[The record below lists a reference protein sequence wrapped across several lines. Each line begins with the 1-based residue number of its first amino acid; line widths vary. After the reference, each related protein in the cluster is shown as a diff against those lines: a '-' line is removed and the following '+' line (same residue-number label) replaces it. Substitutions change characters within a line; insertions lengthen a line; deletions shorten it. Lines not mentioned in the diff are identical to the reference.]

1 MAKQYSRRNLDFML
15 KEVLEVQ
22 SLTQYP
28 YFQDYSPDMFDM
40 VLDTAEDIAE
50 RIMRPAYV
58 ASDRQQPEL
67 QNGQVKV
74 HPNVGQYIKAMGEA
88 GITSATFKYDYE
100 GQQLPFLVGG
110 AAYFIMGAAHNS
122 LTMFAS
128 LSAGA
133 SHLIY
138 SFGKPELW
146 GKFARKMVDGTW
158 TGTMCLTEPQAG
170 SSLTDVATT
179 AKAQPDGTYKIA
191 GQKIFISA
199 GDHDMTPNIIHLVL
213 ARMEGAPAGV
223 KGISLFAVPKYRD
236 TDNNNDFTVD
246 NDVTSTGIYHK
257 MGQKATPA
265 MHLTFGENDNSI
277 GWLVGE
283 PHQGLKYMFQMMNEA
298 RLGVG
303 LAGAYIGS
311 AAYYAALE
319 YAAERPQGRR
329 LNEKDPTLPPTFIIN
344 HPDVRRMLM
353 LQKALTEGCTGL
365 LFECYLWQDM
375 IHALGAD
382 TDEGKNYQII
392 LDLMTTVAKTFPAE
406 MGIRSVNEAMQ
417 VFGGY
422 GYTEDF
428 PIEQMARDVRIMTI
442 YEGTT
447 GIHAL
452 TLLGRGITAHNGKA
466 AQLLFAKVNETITAA
481 KANGEL
487 ASYASKLETE
497 LAQLQKVTMHLVGLA
512 MKGDHELF
520 LADATLYMELFGIV
534 TVAWCWLKQALVAKT
549 ALLTK
554 NVQGSEL
561 AFYEAKIQS
570 MKFYYHYELPK
581 THALATRLTD
591 GEVLTLA
598 SEQQLV

>member
-1 MAKQYSRRNLDFML
+1 MARQYSRRNLDFVL

-22 SLTQYP
+22 ELTKFP
-28 YFQDYSPDMFDM
+28 YFQDYSADMFDM

-50 RIMRPAYV
+50 RVLRPAYTIT
-58 ASDRQQPEL
+58 DRQEPQLE
-67 QNGQVKV
+67 NGQVKV
-74 HPNVGQYIKAMGEA
+74 HPVVGQFLKAMGESDL
-88 GITSATFKYDYE
+88 ISAPFSYHHG
-100 GQQLPFLVGG
+100 GQQLPYAIAG
-110 AAYFIMGAAHNS
+110 ASYFIMGAAHNS
-122 LTMFAS
+122 VIMFAS
-128 LSAGA
+128 LSAGS

-138 SFGKPELW
+138 SFGKEELW
-146 GKFARKMVDGTW
+146 GKFARRMVDGTW

-170 SSLTDVATT
+170 SALNDVITQ
-179 AKAQPDGTYKIA
+179 AKAQPDGTYKIK

-213 ARMEGAPAGV
+213 ARLEGAPAGV

-236 TDNNNDFTVD
+236 TDNDGVFTVD

-265 MHLTFGENDNSI
+265 MHLSFGENDNSI

-283 PHQGLKYMFQMMNEA
+283 PNEGLKNMFQMMNDA

-319 YAAERPQGRR
+319 YANERPQGRR
-329 LNEKDPTLPPTFIIN
+329 LNEKDPTLPPTLIIN
-344 HPDVRRMLM
+344 HPDVRRML
-353 LQKALTEGCTGL
+353 LFQKAVTEGCTSL
-365 LFECYLWQDM
+365 ILECYQYQDL
-375 IHALGAD
+375 IHAHGAD
-382 TDEGKNYQII
+382 TAEGKKYQML

-406 MGIRSVNEAMQ
+406 MGIKSVNEALQ

-428 PIEQMARDVRIMTI
+428 PLEQMARDVRIMTL

-447 GIHAL
+447 GIQSL
-452 TLLGRGITAHNGKA
+452 TLLGRGITAHNGQA
-466 AQLLFAKVNETITAA
+466 VQMFFAKIQESIAQA
-481 KANGEL
+481 KTNSEL
-487 ASYASKLETE
+487 ASYADKLNEA
-497 LAQLQKVTMHLVGLA
+497 LASLQKVTMHLVGIA

-520 LADATLYMELFGIV
+520 LSDATLYMEFFGTV
-534 TVAWCWLKQALVAKT
+534 TVAWHWIKQALVAKN
-549 ALLTK
+549 ALITK
-554 NVQGSEL
+554 NPTGEEL
-561 AFYEAKIQS
+561 AFYEGKIHT

-581 THALATRLTD
+581 THGLATRLTD
-591 GEVLTLA
+591 NEALTLVGIQ
-598 SEQQLV
+598 ELV